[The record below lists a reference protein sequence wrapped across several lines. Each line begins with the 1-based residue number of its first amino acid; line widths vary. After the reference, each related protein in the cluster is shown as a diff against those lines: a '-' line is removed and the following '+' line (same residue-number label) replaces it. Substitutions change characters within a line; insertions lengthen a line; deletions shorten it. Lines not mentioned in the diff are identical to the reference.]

1 MIRPRGP
8 VLVFKQN
15 TKRESGRKAQ
25 LANIQAR
32 KAIADIVRTTLG
44 PSSMLKMLLCSVQ
57 GEQGH
62 SGHCANHFGSFFDA
76 QNAAV

>member
-25 LANIQAR
+25 LANIQAS
-32 KAIADIVRTTLG
+32 KAIADIVRTTL
-44 PSSMLKMLLCSVQ
+44 
-57 GEQGH
+57 
-62 SGHCANHFGSFFDA
+62 
-76 QNAAV
+76 